1 MPSTAHSKPIVS
13 IVIATRDDAATIRR
27 ALESIQ
33 NQTLRSHET
42 IVVDDGSTDGTLEIV
57 DNMAQRDLTISLV
70 QTNGCGSAAAL
81 DLGMSRARGHYL
93 AFFDASGWANP
104 DLLADLV
111 GLAEESSLEL
121 AITGFSATVLG
132 DGRRQDSIEANQP
145 AYVFPSQHDFRAG
158 AWQLFEGNL
167 LSSPCAKLFVRS
179 RVEQL
184 GLSFADADGDCTDAL
199 SFIAGYVR
207 DVERVGLTG
216 RVRYHV
222 ESRSPQRLPGFSVRG
237 YRALERQYGTLVGVY
252 HHWGLDGD
260 PTSMG
265 LIQNRY
271 FECLVDCV
279 AGVFS
284 DRSGLSA
291 AERRRLVREMVS
303 TDRAR
308 LAADVARPRGMGAK
322 AMQGP
327 IKSGNAGLAYTEGF
341 LASFMKRG
349 GERGLGPFCTSL

>member
-1 MPSTAHSKPIVS
+1 M
-13 IVIATRDDAATIRR
+13 
-27 ALESIQ
+27 EC
-33 NQTLRSHET
+33 RS
-42 IVVDDGSTDGTLEIV
+42 L
-57 DNMAQRDLTISLV
+57 
-70 QTNGCGSAAAL
+70 
-81 DLGMSRARGHYL
+81 
-93 AFFDASGWANP
+93 
-104 DLLADLV
+104 
-111 GLAEESSLEL
+111 
-121 AITGFSATVLG
+121 
-132 DGRRQDSIEANQP
+132 
-145 AYVFPSQHDFRAG
+145 
-158 AWQLFEGNL
+158 
-167 LSSPCAKLFVRS
+167 
-179 RVEQL
+179 
-184 GLSFADADGDCTDAL
+184 
-199 SFIAGYVR
+199 
-207 DVERVGLTG
+207 
-216 RVRYHV
+216 
-222 ESRSPQRLPGFSVRG
+222 QRLPGFSVRD

-291 AERRRLVREMVS
+291 AERRQLVGEMVS

-308 LAADVARPRGMGAK
+308 LAADVARPRGVGAK

-327 IKSGNAGLAYTEGF
+327 IRSGNAGLAYTEGF

>member
-1 MPSTAHSKPIVS
+1 MPSTAYREPVVS
-13 IVIATRDDAATIRR
+13 IVVATHDDAATIRR

-33 NQTLRSHET
+33 NQTMRDHET
-42 IVVDDGSTDGTLEIV
+42 IVVDDGSTDGTPGIV
-57 DNMAQRDLTISLV
+57 DAMVERDLTISLV
-70 QTNGCGSAAAL
+70 RAEGCGQAAAL
-81 DLGMSRARGHYL
+81 DLGMSRARGRNL
-93 AFFDASGWANP
+93 VFFDATGWANP
-104 DLLADLV
+104 DMLADLLGV
-111 GLAEESSLEL
+111 AEESSLEL
-121 AITGFSATVLG
+121 AIAGFSASAQG
-132 DGRRQDSIEANQP
+132 DGHREEAVEANQP
-145 AYVFPSQHDFRAG
+145 AYVFPTQHDFRAG

-167 LSSPCAKLFVRS
+167 LSSPCAKLFLRS
-179 RVEQL
+179 RIERL
-184 GLSFADADGDCTDAL
+184 GLSFADTGDDCSDAL
-199 SFIAGYVR
+199 SFVAGYVR

-216 RVRYHV
+216 NVRYHL
-222 ESRSPQRLPGFSVRG
+222 ECRSPQKLPGFSLRD

-291 AERRRLVREMVS
+291 AERRRLVGEMVS
-303 TDRAR
+303 SDRAR
-308 LAADVARPRGMGAK
+308 LAADVARPRGVGAK

-327 IKSGNAGLAYTEGF
+327 IRSGNAGLAYTEGF
-341 LASFMKRG
+341 LASFMRRG